1 METIRGNIYQITTRL
16 MNLSPEDKQ
25 KTFELSEYKE
35 KRSLSQ
41 NAYFWKLCSLLAD
54 KLNLSKEEVHFQM
67 LKDYGQRQ
75 IIPIPEKI
83 DATGLFDYYEEKG
96 FTEYKKAKFKMYAV
110 YKPSHKMNV
119 EEMRILLQGTIQE
132 CESAEIPT
140 LKYEDLKGMR
150 LI

>member
-1 METIRGNIYQITTRL
+1 MEIIRGNIYQITTKL
-16 MNLSPEDKQ
+16 MNLSKEDKQ
-25 KTFELSEYKE
+25 KTFELREYKE

-83 DATGLFDYYEEKG
+83 DVTGLFDYYEEKG

-110 YKPSHKMNV
+110 YKPSHKMNI
-119 EEMRILLQGTIQE
+119 EEMRILINGVISE
-132 CESAEIPT
+132 CSNLDIPT
-140 LKYEDLKGMR
+140 LSMKELEKMR